1 MSLSHLG
8 WAVTLNPSRR
18 AVALNPRGTEP
29 VDLFDG
35 KKGHYDFLPQ
45 QFVPH
50 SLSLRVLILESSY
63 IDRILSSLAINSMSS
78 NVHLNEKRASHIKCL
93 ACGYEAYY
101 DEIWCQIENDLM

>member
-29 VDLFDG
+29 VDLFEG

-50 SLSLRVLILESSY
+50 S
-63 IDRILSSLAINSMSS
+63 LSSLAINSMSS